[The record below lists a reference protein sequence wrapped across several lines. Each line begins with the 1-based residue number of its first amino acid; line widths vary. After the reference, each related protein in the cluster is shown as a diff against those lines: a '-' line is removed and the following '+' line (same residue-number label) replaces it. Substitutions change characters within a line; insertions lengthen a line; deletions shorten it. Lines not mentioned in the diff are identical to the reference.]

1 MNYRTKSFI
10 FKNKNPSTPSLYKQ
24 YMKITKFFS
33 ALFLSIFLAGFAFAD
48 DFPAKPNRL
57 VNDYTKTLSSTQV
70 QQLEN
75 KLVAFSDSTT
85 IQIAVVLIQSL
96 QGYDVSDYG
105 VQLAQKWGI
114 GGKENDNGI
123 LLLASIGDRKVT
135 IQTGYGVEGAVPD
148 AIAFRIINDEIKP
161 AFTRQDYFTGLN
173 NATDALISYT
183 KGEYKA
189 KPKAK
194 GENGSGSSSIIF
206 IIIFIVIISII
217 SKGGGNNGGK
227 GGGKIIGS
235 RGSSNL
241 LWWTLLGGLGNRGG
255 GSFGGGGFG
264 GGRGGGG
271 FGGFGGGGFGGGGA
285 SGGW

>member
-1 MNYRTKSFI
+1 
-10 FKNKNPSTPSLYKQ
+10 
-24 YMKITKFFS
+24 MKIIKYFS
-33 ALFLSIFLAGFAFAD
+33 AIFLNLILVSFALAD

-57 VNDYTKTLSSTQV
+57 VNDYTNTLSPSQV

-96 QGYDVSDYG
+96 NGYEVSDYG
-105 VQLAQKWGI
+105 VRLAQKWGI
-114 GGKENDNGI
+114 GGQENDNGI

-148 AIAFRIINDEIKP
+148 AIAYRIINDEIKP
-161 AFTRQDYFTGLN
+161 AFTRQDYFSGLN

-194 GENGSGSSSIIF
+194 GKSSGGSSIIF
-206 IIIFIVIISII
+206 IIIFIVI
-217 SKGGGNNGGK
+217 
-227 GGGKIIGS
+227 
-235 RGSSNL
+235 
-241 LWWTLLGGLGNRGG
+241 
-255 GSFGGGGFG
+255 
-264 GGRGGGG
+264 
-271 FGGFGGGGFGGGGA
+271 
-285 SGGW
+285 